1 MHRTSTN
8 NNNGPALIRVAE
20 FAEQSGLSRK
30 QVKTMILQKKLK
42 ARKLNVKRNS
52 PWLVLSSELD
62 RLVEEVAA

>member
-20 FAEQSGLSRK
+20 FAERSGLSKK
-30 QVKTMILQKKLK
+30 QVTKMILQKKLR
-42 ARKLNVKRNS
+42 ARKLNNKRNS
-52 PWLVLSSELD
+52 PWLVPAAELD

>member
-8 NNNGPALIRVAE
+8 HNNGPALIRVAA

-42 ARKLNVKRNS
+42 ARKLNAKRNS